1 MKLREIAIVDTVF
14 DEINNCAYLI
24 LRDADEH
31 FQLQVTKDIGKK
43 VALLLYN
50 AFPSDEKS
58 IYSSFVKLVNE
69 FGFQII
75 SVILLPNLK
84 SGDLARIVISNG
96 EQTIELFIDSEDAIL
111 VALISSAVIF
121 IDYDEEREEKE
132 DIEKTLLSNWYN
144 FFSKVL

>member
-1 MKLREIAIVDTVF
+1 LREIAIVDTVF

>member
-1 MKLREIAIVDTVF
+1 MREIAIVDTVF

>member
-1 MKLREIAIVDTVF
+1 LREIAIVDTVF

-84 SGDLARIVISNG
+84 NGDLARIVISNG

>member
-1 MKLREIAIVDTVF
+1 MREIAIVDTVF

-84 SGDLARIVISNG
+84 NGDLARIVISNG